1 MSTKRLD
8 ASWTGWVNENLARG
22 CNPEELL
29 RILLDNAFDVRSIR
43 QAMGEAFP
51 DQSPLALAAENRKAD
66 PVDYE
71 SIANVRLTRAASG
84 AQRIET
90 DKVQLYTLERFMTD
104 AECDEI
110 TAIIDRYLRPSTVTI
125 ESLAYRTS
133 RTSDLSLVKSDAVAR
148 LDEKIAC
155 TLGIRLSYSEGIQ
168 AQRYEVGEQFKQHTD
183 YFEPGTPEYRE
194 HAGARGNR
202 TWTFMVYL
210 NSVAQGGETQ
220 FFALDRAFTPTK
232 GTALAWNN
240 LRPDGTVNPDTLHAG
255 TPAIAGHKVIIT
267 KWFRER
273 GSGPMGYDELRR
285 GRDASF

>member
-8 ASWTGWVNENLARG
+8 ASWAGWLNENLARG

-29 RILLDNAFDVRSIR
+29 GILLDNAFDVRSIR
-43 QAMGEAFP
+43 QAMGEVFP
-51 DQSPLALAAENRKAD
+51 DQSPRALAAENRKAD
-66 PVDYE
+66 PVDYG

-90 DKVQLYTLERFMTD
+90 DKVQLFALERFMTD

-110 TAIIDRYLRPSTVTI
+110 ATIVDRNLRPSTVTI
-125 ESLAYRTS
+125 ESTERAYRTS

-148 LDEKIAC
+148 LDEKIARA
-155 TLGIRLSYSEGIQ
+155 LGIRLSYSEGIQ
-168 AQRYEVGEQFKQHTD
+168 AQRYEVGEQFKEHTD

-194 HAGARGNR
+194 HAEARGNR

-210 NSVAQGGETQ
+210 NSVAEGGETR
-220 FFALDRAFTPTK
+220 FLALDRAFTPTK

-240 LRPDGTVNPDTLHAG
+240 LRADGTVNPDTLHAG
-255 TPAIAGHKVIIT
+255 TPVIAGHKVIIT

-273 GSGPMGYDELRR
+273 GSGPMGYDT
-285 GRDASF
+285 